1 MNELVLNELMK
12 ALTADSAHASPA
24 FILEGLT
31 DTIAHTSVPNA
42 PHTIYQ
48 ELFHITF
55 WQQISIDWARGL
67 ETPYPQKPEYGFSP
81 PVEKETTEPI
91 KNLIHRFHAANQI
104 AASLAASSESL
115 TKIIRCPSPPGHATR
130 EMSVIEQLISLA
142 SHNAYHFG
150 RIVLLRQLQNSWPP
164 PSGGFSW

>member
-1 MNELVLNELMK
+1 MNELVLNELTK

-31 DTIAHTSVPNA
+31 DAIAHTKIPNT

-55 WQQISIDWARGL
+55 WQQMSVDWARGL
-67 ETPYPQKPEYGFSP
+67 ETPYPLKPELGFGLDS
-81 PVEKETTEPI
+81 TEPHAS
-91 KNLIHRFHAANQI
+91 LISRFFNTNKI
-104 AASLAASSESL
+104 AASFAADPASL
-115 TKIIRCPSPPGHATR
+115 TKSIRCPSPPGEPTR
-130 EMSVIEQLISLA
+130 QMTVAEQLISLA

-150 RIVLLRQLQNSWPP
+150 RIVLLRQLQGAWPP

>member
-1 MNELVLNELMK
+1 MNELILNELAK

-31 DTIAHTSVPNA
+31 DTIAHTLVPKA

-67 ETPYPQKPEYGFSP
+67 ETPYPQKPEYGFGSP
-81 PVEKETTEPI
+81 AEQNSPEPLSD
-91 KNLIHRFHAANQI
+91 LIDRFHTTSKI
-104 AASLAASSESL
+104 AAALAASPESV

-130 EMSVIEQLISLA
+130 EMTVAEQLISLA
-142 SHNAYHFG
+142 AHNAYHFG
-150 RIVLLRQLQNSWPP
+150 RIVLMRQLQKVWPP